1 MLKTN
6 SILSLT
12 LLVSIP
18 VCAMDR
24 PPRLDAK
31 PAGTATAKPGA
42 KPAAAPKVVLK
53 AAAKPAPA
61 VANTKSTCA
70 VCFDDKTALETRTLA
85 CGHKF
90 CLDCLRSNIQTAVRD
105 KQTQALK
112 CFDPSCKRP
121 IDITDL
127 RKIVYDKNTQ
137 NQINDIQ
144 LQEWLTQQANI
155 KHCPTPNCHF
165 SFVNE
170 RADQFTHK
178 CPDCKAEYCGKCL
191 HPHNV
196 LTSCIQAEQ
205 DRNLAN
211 DRNAQERANQQWL
224 QQNTRQCPRCH
235 ATIEK
240 NGGCNHMTC
249 QKCRYEF
256 CWMCLNDYNL
266 RGHGPYGCSFPPAN
280 PLAQQAPQ
288 QQEEITLQNA
298 HMVFAR
304 DPRGFVNLAAR
315 NRRNLALVVDMNF
328 AERFMNLSC
337 EQQGQWTARIT
348 QWVEQDYW
356 NYARQSLGLWVRELA
371 RLEPVTLTIGNYRAT
386 QEGTF
391 RALISPNRELSE
403 HTRAYIAEWIINQ
416 NLNDLIIFNGWECET
431 SVSRE
436 RLQEILN
443 QANRHLRTWMADR
456 ASQNRHRRVLEV
468 RNRTIVSLP
477 NISAEEFI
485 QYADY
490 ISSIIGERYI
500 MSIFRMPQPG
510 SIVEGGIILL
520 TNRLSGLRE
529 TYAPFLQHLVDE
541 AHNHFALQLDQEH
554 APRVQ
559 Q

>member
-6 SILSLT
+6 SILSLS

-31 PAGTATAKPGA
+31 PAAAPM
-42 KPAAAPKVVLK
+42 AAAVPKVVPK
-53 AAAKPAPA
+53 ATAKPAPA
-61 VANTKSTCA
+61 VPNTKSTCA
-70 VCFDDKTALETRTLA
+70 ICYDDKTALDTRTLA

-90 CLDCLRSNIQTAVRD
+90 CLDCLRSNIQTAVRE

-144 LQEWLTQQANI
+144 LQEWLTQQANM

-191 HPHNV
+191 HGHSPI
-196 LTSCIQAEQ
+196 TSCAQAER

-211 DRNAQERANQQWL
+211 DKNAQERANQQWL
-224 QQNTRQCPRCH
+224 QEHTRQCPRCH

-249 QKCRYEF
+249 RKCHYEF

-280 PLAQQAPQ
+280 PLAAQAPQ
-288 QQEEITLQNA
+288 QEEQITLQNA
-298 HMVFAR
+298 HLFFAR
-304 DPRGFVNLAAR
+304 DPLGFANLGR
-315 NRRNLALVVDMNF
+315 SRRDLPVAVDTNF
-328 AERFMNLSC
+328 AERFMSLSC
-337 EQQGQWTARIT
+337 EQQGEWTARLT
-348 QWVEQDYW
+348 QRIEQDYW
-356 NYARQSLGLWVRELA
+356 NYARQPVELWNRELT
-371 RLEPVTLTIGNYRAT
+371 RLEPVTLYIGDYRAT

-391 RALISPNRELSE
+391 RAQITPNRGLSE

-416 NLNDLIIFNGWECET
+416 NLNDLIIFTGWECET

-436 RLQEILN
+436 HLQEILN
-443 QANRHLRTWMADR
+443 LANRHLRNWLADR
-456 ASQNRHRRVLEV
+456 AIQNRHRRVLEV

-485 QYADY
+485 QYADC
-490 ISSIIGERYI
+490 ISALVGERYI

-510 SIVEGGIILL
+510 SIVEGGVILL
-520 TNRLSGLRE
+520 TNRQNGLRE
-529 TYAPFLQHLVDE
+529 TNAVLLQQLVDD
-541 AHNHFALQLDQEH
+541 AHNHFANLNQ
-554 APRVQ
+554 
-559 Q
+559 